1 MTSIPNMII
10 IIVVHSVKSKSIE
23 LIPQV
28 STFCFLKST
37 SLNTF
42 ADFLYLVI
50 GEIFF
55 TTISFHPKS
64 IECRLLLIELIDFII
79 QASLILILMLQL

>member
-1 MTSIPNMII
+1 MTI
-10 IIVVHSVKSKSIE
+10 IIVVVHSVESKSIL

-28 STFCFLKST
+28 SIFCFLKST
-37 SLNTF
+37 LLNTY
-42 ADFLYLVI
+42 ADFLYLI
-50 GEIFF
+50 IEEIFF
-55 TTISFHPKS
+55 TTISSHLKS